1 MENTKNKLPENV
13 NVFFN
18 KLSDYLDTKLLFYGS
33 VQRGDYFPG
42 SSDID
47 VDIFTDNVNST
58 VTKMQ
63 HFLYTKKKDFKKI
76 VWRIG
81 STGKMVYGYKI
92 MYKNPEINL
101 TAEFSIY
108 DSKYKKQVLEQHL
121 KKTIVPFYV
130 SILLFIIK
138 KLYYDMHI
146 ISSSWYRYLKMKILS
161 TGLGMPEEQF
171 LVLNVKE
178 NKDG

>member
-63 HFLYTKKKDFKKI
+63 HFLYTKKK
-76 VWRIG
+76 G
-81 STGKMVYGYKI
+81 
-92 MYKNPEINL
+92 
-101 TAEFSIY
+101 TAS
-108 DSKYKKQVLEQHL
+108 L
-121 KKTIVPFYV
+121 
-130 SILLFIIK
+130 
-138 KLYYDMHI
+138 
-146 ISSSWYRYLKMKILS
+146 
-161 TGLGMPEEQF
+161 
-171 LVLNVKE
+171 
-178 NKDG
+178 